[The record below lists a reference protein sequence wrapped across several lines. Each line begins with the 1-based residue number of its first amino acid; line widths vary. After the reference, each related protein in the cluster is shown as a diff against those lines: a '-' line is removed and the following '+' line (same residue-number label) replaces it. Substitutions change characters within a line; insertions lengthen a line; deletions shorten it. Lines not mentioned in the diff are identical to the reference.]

1 MYPIYDITDAS
12 GRMLRPE
19 ALIMCEAGFCN
30 LVHDL

>member
-19 ALIMCEAGFCN
+19 VLIVCEVGSWI
-30 LVHDL
+30 LGHDL